1 MKSHRQRR
9 LQRTS
14 PPRTGDI
21 PYNDA
26 MSSFAADKKHGP
38 ADSTSS
44 ALPAEPDDAAEGRNF
59 LLLALSQ
66 IVMRCGWIFKTESI
80 IIPAVVDLIAGPG
93 WIRGMLPILNRI
105 GQSLPPLFYAR
116 TLKSMPQKKWSLCG
130 TTLAMGVS
138 FSMLAFC
145 FVPPV
150 RGAVDAIF
158 PDWAV
163 WPNVWIT
170 VAFMVCYL
178 LFFAATGLNQIGF
191 GTVQGKLVRVTKR
204 GRLMLVANFVGA
216 IAAIGFAAW
225 LLPMWLTNDSAQ
237 VYWIFGFAGGAFLA
251 SAGVAALLKERCD
264 QSSHVKGTALELFH
278 DAFSVLTEDRN
289 FRRLAVVAACFGCSL
304 MLFPH
309 YQALARDRLGAPL
322 ENLILWVIIQN
333 GGTAAFSLLGG
344 PLADWKGNRLVL
356 QLMMC
361 GVFIM
366 PLIAVVLIHTGP
378 SGAVLFNW
386 LFLLVGV
393 TPVMFRGLSN
403 YVLEISPR
411 SEHPRYLAALSLCV
425 AAPMIASPAVG
436 WALDAVSYEAVFLT
450 ISAILFGGLLMTW
463 TIDEPRHA

>member
-1 MKSHRQRR
+1 
-9 LQRTS
+9 
-14 PPRTGDI
+14 
-21 PYNDA
+21 
-26 MSSFAADKKHGP
+26 MSSLAADKQNSP
-38 ADSTSS
+38 AETPPS
-44 ALPAEPDDAAEGRNF
+44 ALSAEPDDGSETRNF
-59 LLLALSQ
+59 FLLAFSQ
-66 IVMRCGWIFKTESI
+66 VVLRCGWIFKTESI
-80 IIPAVVDLIAGPG
+80 IIPAVLDLIAGPG
-93 WIRGMLPILNRI
+93 WIRGLLPILNRI

-130 TTLAMGVS
+130 TTLAMGIC
-138 FSMLAFC
+138 FSTLALC

-150 RGAVDAIF
+150 RDAINGWY
-158 PDWAV
+158 PDSAV
-163 WPNVWIT
+163 WPSAWLT
-170 VAFMVCYL
+170 VAFLVCYFF
-178 LFFAATGLNQIGF
+178 FFAATGLNQVGF

-216 IAAIGFAAW
+216 IAAIGLAAW
-225 LLPMWLTNDSAQ
+225 LLPKWLSNDDAQ
-237 VYWIFGFAGGAFLA
+237 VHWIFGFAGGAFLL
-251 SAGVAALLKERCD
+251 SAGISALLKERHD
-264 QSSHVKGTALELFH
+264 KAPHVKGTAVELFH
-278 DAFSVLTEDRN
+278 DAFSVLSEDRN
-289 FRRLAVVAACFGCSL
+289 FRRLAVVAFCFGCSL

-309 YQALARDRLGAPL
+309 YQALARERLGAPL

-344 PLADWKGNRLVL
+344 PIADWKGNRLVL
-356 QLMMC
+356 KLMMC
-361 GVFIM
+361 GVFLM

-378 SGAVLFNW
+378 SGAMLFNW

-436 WALDAVSYEAVFLT
+436 WALDAISYEAVFLT

-463 TIDEPRHA
+463 TIAEPRHT